1 MTETPRLAELRKA
14 GKKLARLDA
23 QRVAAMA
30 ELREAIRAADE
41 EGGHT
46 RTELVAAAGV
56 AKQTVYDALK
66 TKPVALGHVSTA
78 TTAEVYAHDGAT
90 K

>member
-1 MTETPRLAELRKA
+1 MSKLDDLKKA
-14 GKKLARLDA
+14 GRKYARLQA
-23 QRVAAMA
+23 QRDAALV
-30 ELREAIRAADE
+30 ELEDAIRAADA

-46 RTELVAAAGV
+46 RVAIVAAAGV